1 MRDSILIC
9 AESLR
14 KSRNYVEALKTID
27 VPGER
32 IRVVTPQSPLPDAAA
47 AAAEA
52 AGLILCGGP
61 DVDPRRYGEEPLEE
75 AGLALYPALDALEWE
90 VLEGARRG
98 RTPVWAICRGLQTL
112 NVFLGGT
119 LYQDIGIQVAGAADH
134 NIGQPLDHIA
144 HGLDRISTATPFG
157 ALLASDRARVNSR
170 HHQAIKDL
178 APGLRRVADSPDGVL
193 EVIEGESPDWWLR
206 GVQWHPEDLIALPLQ
221 RALWRAF
228 TSIAGGTRRA
238 RASRDSRPGSS
249 ESAGTSAG

>member
-9 AESLR
+9 AESPR
-14 KSRNYVEALKTID
+14 KSRNYVEALKVIG
-27 VPGER
+27 VAGER
-32 IRVVTPQSPLPDAAA
+32 IRVVTPESPLPEAGA

-52 AGLILCGGP
+52 AGLVVCGGP

-75 AGLALYPALDALEWE
+75 AGLALYPELDALEWE
-90 VLEGARRG
+90 VLEGARRA

-119 LYQDIGIQVAGAADH
+119 LYQDIGVQFAGAADH

-157 ALLASDRARVNSR
+157 ALLASDTARVNSR
-170 HHQAIKDL
+170 HHQAIKVL
-178 APGLRRVADSPDGVL
+178 APGLRRVADSPDGVM

-206 GVQWHPEDLIALPLQ
+206 GVQWHPEDLMALPLQ
-221 RALWRAF
+221 RALWRDF
-228 TSIAGGTRRA
+228 TSTAEASRRA
-238 RASRDSRPGSS
+238 RASRGSRPGSS
-249 ESAGTSAG
+249 DVAGSTAG